1 VSNPLAVASK
11 LVELLT
17 TPSMWL
23 DIQTTVTEFALGYL
37 IGAVA
42 GVALGVLLGRSKFLA
57 DVLQPYI
64 MALYSIPKVALTPL
78 FIIWFGIDLNSKVAM
93 VMLFT
98 VFLVFVNTYAGIRNI
113 NEHYVNIA
121 RIMGASSTTILRKIM
136 LPSAAPEILLGLR
149 TSIPYAM
156 IGAVVGEF
164 IASNRGIGYFI
175 NRSAQMFDPAALFA
189 GIIILVVIVVG
200 LTQVVE
206 WIERRV
212 VRWTPVVETHVAL

>member
-1 VSNPLAVASK
+1 
-11 LVELLT
+11 
-17 TPSMWL
+17 
-23 DIQTTVTEFALGYL
+23 
-37 IGAVA
+37 
-42 GVALGVLLGRSKFLA
+42 
-57 DVLQPYI
+57 
-64 MALYSIPKVALTPL
+64 
-78 FIIWFGIDLNSKVAM
+78 M